1 MLFLDIFSATF
12 LWASVTAIVFQVT
25 GHFWKEPGER
35 VLPKMALQKIEDQLP
50 AFLDGLASSLSAGN
64 SLQQSLEIC
73 VKKTPEP
80 LMTLVEKILLQHKTG
95 LSLENALKT
104 KASEISTGTI
114 SLALNAIATSYRSG
128 SNMIEALSLL
138 STLCRE
144 RANLRK
150 KILTRTAQSR
160 MQGNV
165 IVAVPLLFLILLYF
179 VSPQNMIPVLST
191 HLGRNLLITALFL
204 QVMGA
209 VLVRKILN
217 QEIL

>member
-80 LMTLVEKILLQHKTG
+80 LMTLVDKILLQHKTG

>member
-73 VKKTPEP
+73 VKNTPEP

-114 SLALNAIATSYRSG
+114 SLALNAVATSYRSG

>member
-1 MLFLDIFSATF
+1 
-12 LWASVTAIVFQVT
+12 
-25 GHFWKEPGER
+25 
-35 VLPKMALQKIEDQLP
+35 
-50 AFLDGLASSLSAGN
+50 
-64 SLQQSLEIC
+64 
-73 VKKTPEP
+73 
-80 LMTLVEKILLQHKTG
+80 MTLVEKILLQHKTG
-95 LSLENALKT
+95 LSLESALKT
-104 KASEISTGTI
+104 KASELSTGTI

>member
-73 VKKTPEP
+73 VKNTPEP

-114 SLALNAIATSYRSG
+114 SLALNAVATSYRSG

-209 VLVRKILN
+209 VLVRKILH